1 MSVDF
6 PRGWQITESVRPEYH
21 HNNCSWNTHRMLCD
35 CDVLFKHPEFISDL
49 FYGKDGVVIER
60 KETYHDQ

>member
-6 PRGWQITESVRPEYH
+6 PRGWQITESVEPEYH

-35 CDVLFKHPEFISDL
+35 CDVLFKHLEFVSDV

-60 KETYHDQ
+60 KEQANEQ